1 MKVNEVVEAAIS
13 VIYLALLIMYI
24 ARIFYRP
31 AYYYSRNVRN
41 RFNGR
46 HWKRAAKAFGIR
58 VSKLKKMTKDE
69 IKSAYRKSSME
80 AHPDHGGN
88 AEDFN
93 NLNEAYQFAYGAA
106 HA

>member
-1 MKVNEVVEAAIS
+1 MKVNEVVEATIS

-24 ARIFYRP
+24 TQLFYRP
-31 AYYYSRNVRN
+31 AHYYGSRVRN

-58 VSKLKKMTKDE
+58 VNKLKKMSKDE
-69 IKSAYRKSSME
+69 IKKAYREK
-80 AHPDHGGN
+80 AKKNHPDHGGN

-93 NLNEAYQFAYGAA
+93 NLSEAYQFAYAA
-106 HA
+106 AS